1 MPSVTGAHHMAL
13 TVTDAERSAAWYSE
27 LLGMQLLMS
36 GDEDTVRFRVLVH
49 PESGWVLGVR
59 EYTEGS
65 GDLFD
70 ELRTGLDHFA
80 FGVPSREALD
90 DWVQVLDD
98 KAVPHAGVSDTPVG
112 SVVTFRDPD
121 NIQLELWYSDV

>member
-1 MPSVTGAHHMAL
+1 MAL

-27 LLGMQLLMS
+27 LRGMRLLMS

-65 GDLFD
+65 SDRFD

-90 DWVQVLDD
+90 DWVQVLDA
-98 KAVPHAGVSDTPVG
+98 KAVPHAGVADTPVG

>member
-1 MPSVTGAHHMAL
+1 
-13 TVTDAERSAAWYSE
+13 
-27 LLGMQLLMS
+27 MQLLMS

-65 GDLFD
+65 SDRFD

-90 DWVQVLDD
+90 DWVRVLDA

>member
-49 PESGWVLGVR
+49 PESGWVQGVR

-65 GDLFD
+65 SDRFD